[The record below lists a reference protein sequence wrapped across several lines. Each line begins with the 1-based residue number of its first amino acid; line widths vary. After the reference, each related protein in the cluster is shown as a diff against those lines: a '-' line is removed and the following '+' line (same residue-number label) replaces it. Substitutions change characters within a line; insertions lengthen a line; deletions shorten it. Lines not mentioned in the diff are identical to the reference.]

1 MAIIFGRKPVLEAIN
16 SNKNIEQVILR
27 YGQSGGIINA
37 IRVASK
43 KRNIKLTELSQ
54 NKFDELVQNKNSQG
68 VAAKIS
74 EREYLTLDELI
85 LQIVRS
91 GSRLTKSSQ
100 NPLLLI
106 LEEIQDVHNVGAILR
121 TAECANVNGVIITKR
136 NSAPLNETVAKISAG
151 AIEHLKICQVNNL
164 AQTIDTLKQNGYW
177 IIGSKLENAVDYSS
191 LDYKMPIALIM
202 GNEQKG
208 IRRLTSEKC
217 DHLIKIPMEG
227 KIQSLN
233 VSVSTGV
240 ILFEIL
246 RQRKE

>member
-1 MAIIFGRKPVLEAIN
+1 MALIIGRKPILEALN

-27 YGQSGGIINA
+27 FGQTGGIINA

-74 EREYLTLDELI
+74 EREYLSLDELL
-85 LQIVRS
+85 LQ
-91 GSRLTKSSQ
+91 TK
-100 NPLLLI
+100 NIKHPLLVI

-121 TAECANVNGVIITKR
+121 TAECANVNGIIITKR
-136 NSAPLNETVAKISAG
+136 NSAPLNETAAKISAG
-151 AIEHLKICQVNNL
+151 AVEHLKICQVTNL
-164 AQTIDTLKQNGYW
+164 AQTIDILKQNGYW
-177 IIGSKLENAVDYSS
+177 MVGSSLENAVDYSS
-191 LDYKMPIALIM
+191 LDYKMPVALIL

-217 DHLIKIPMEG
+217 DYLIKIPMEG

-246 RQRKE
+246 RQRKNN

>member
-1 MAIIFGRKPVLEAIN
+1 MALIIGRKPVLEAIN

-27 YGQSGGIINA
+27 FGQTGGIINA

-54 NKFDELVQNKNSQG
+54 NKFDELVQNKTSQG

-74 EREYLTLDELI
+74 EREYLTLDDLI
-85 LQIVRS
+85 LQ
-91 GSRLTKSSQ
+91 TKSIQ
-100 NPLLLI
+100 NPLLII

-136 NSAPLNETVAKISAG
+136 KSAPLNETVAKISAG
-151 AIEHLKICQVNNL
+151 AVEHLKICQVTNL
-164 AQTIDTLKQNGYW
+164 AQTIDTLKQYGYW
-177 IIGSKLENAVDYSS
+177 IVGSSLENAVNYTSV
-191 LDYKMPIALIM
+191 DYKMPIALIM

-217 DHLIKIPMEG
+217 DHIIKISMEG

-246 RQRKE
+246 RQRKNI

>member
-1 MAIIFGRKPVLEAIN
+1 MALIIGRKPVLEAIN

-27 YGQSGGIINA
+27 FGQSGGIINA
-37 IRVASK
+37 IRAATK
-43 KRNIKLTELSQ
+43 KRNIKLTELSK
-54 NKFDELVQNKNSQG
+54 NKFDELVPNKNSQG

-85 LQIVRS
+85 LQ
-91 GSRLTKSSQ
+91 TKNVEQ
-100 NPLLLI
+100 PLFVI

-151 AIEHLKICQVNNL
+151 AVEHLKICQVTNL
-164 AQTIDTLKQNGYW
+164 SQTIDTLKQNGYW
-177 IIGSKLENAVDYSS
+177 IVGSSLENAVDYSTI
-191 LDYKMPIALIM
+191 DYNMPTALIM

-208 IRRLTSEKC
+208 IRRLTFEKC

-246 RQRKE
+246 RQRKNI

>member
-1 MAIIFGRKPVLEAIN
+1 MALIIGRKPILEALN

-27 YGQSGGIINA
+27 FGQTGGIINA

-74 EREYLTLDELI
+74 EREYLSLDELL
-85 LQIVRS
+85 LQ
-91 GSRLTKSSQ
+91 TK
-100 NPLLLI
+100 NIKHPLLVI

-121 TAECANVNGVIITKR
+121 TAECANVNGIIITKR
-136 NSAPLNETVAKISAG
+136 NSAPLNETAAKISAG
-151 AIEHLKICQVNNL
+151 AVEHLKICQVTNL
-164 AQTIDTLKQNGYW
+164 AQTIDILKQNGYW
-177 IIGSKLENAVDYSS
+177 MVGSSLENAVDYSS
-191 LDYKMPIALIM
+191 LDYKMPVALIL

-217 DHLIKIPMEG
+217 DYLIKIPMEG

-246 RQRKE
+246 RQRKNI

>member
-1 MAIIFGRKPVLEAIN
+1 MALIIGRKPVLEAIN

-27 YGQSGGIINA
+27 FGQTGGIINA

-74 EREYLTLDELI
+74 EREYLTLDDLI
-85 LQIVRS
+85 LQ
-91 GSRLTKSSQ
+91 TKSIQ
-100 NPLLLI
+100 NPLLII

-136 NSAPLNETVAKISAG
+136 KSAPLNETVAKISAG
-151 AIEHLKICQVNNL
+151 AVEHLKICQVTNL
-164 AQTIDTLKQNGYW
+164 AQTIDTLKQYGYW
-177 IIGSKLENAVDYSS
+177 IVGSSLENAVNYTSV
-191 LDYKMPIALIM
+191 DYKMPIALIM

-217 DHLIKIPMEG
+217 DHIIKISMEG

-246 RQRKE
+246 RQRKNI